1 MLNFLARLMGLI
13 VVSIFM
19 LALGFFVMSSYLG
32 LDFEDKLELPE
43 QKSNYAYAK
52 ADAALD
58 SFMDSGKDPANDS
71 ERGSAIV
78 SSLDGAQKLTA
89 EDKELLEQADLAID
103 DLEFVEPNQDL
114 EIEYEVLQSLS
125 LSNLANLLKTG
136 EKVLVVLDNSV
147 LDSPMYNND
156 EQVLTEVV
164 TVDSKVVETK
174 DSGMY
179 INSRYIYPIN
189 DFVKAFLAGG
199 QIALKL

>member
-1 MLNFLARLMGLI
+1 MGLI

-58 SFMDSGKDPANDS
+58 SFKDSVKDPANDS
-71 ERGSAIV
+71 VIV

-89 EDKELLEQADLAID
+89 EDKELLQQADLAID